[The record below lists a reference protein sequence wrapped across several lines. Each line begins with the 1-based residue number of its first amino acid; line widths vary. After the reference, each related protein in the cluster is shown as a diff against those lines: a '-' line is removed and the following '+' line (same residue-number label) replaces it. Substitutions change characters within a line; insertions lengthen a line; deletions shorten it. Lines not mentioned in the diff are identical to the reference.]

1 MIGLTE
7 LRGRNRAANPLLRDP
22 SLDNRTEWLRGAGK
36 TEWALV
42 GRES

>member
-1 MIGLTE
+1 LK
-7 LRGRNRAANPLLRDP
+7 RRNRAAIPLLRNP
-22 SLDNRTEWLRGAGK
+22 RLDNRTEWLRGAGK